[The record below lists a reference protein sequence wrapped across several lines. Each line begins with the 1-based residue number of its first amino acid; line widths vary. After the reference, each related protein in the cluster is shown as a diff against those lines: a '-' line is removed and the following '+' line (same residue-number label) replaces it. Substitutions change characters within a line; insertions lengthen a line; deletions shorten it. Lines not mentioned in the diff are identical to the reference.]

1 MHIDKIQKKRVHEQI
16 VHKIEE
22 MLLSR
27 ELKVGDRLPSERD
40 LARKFNVSRNAVRQ
54 ALAILKEKE
63 LIEIRIGDGTYAKS
77 TPEIPVVSSLADLL
91 NVRRK
96 EIIDPIEVRQLLEP
110 QIASLAA
117 ERATDQDVEELENI
131 VIKQQSQLKTRGF
144 LTPEEDEEFHCKIA
158 ILSGNSI
165 LPKILTSTFIHVDES
180 RLISLSNK
188 RSPRLSL
195 DDHQKIVN
203 AIRMRDSEGAYEAMY
218 NHLENIRKFI
228 ISKYVEQK

>member
-110 QIASLAA
+110 QIASLA
-117 ERATDQDVEELENI
+117 
-131 VIKQQSQLKTRGF
+131 
-144 LTPEEDEEFHCKIA
+144 EEDEEFHCKIA